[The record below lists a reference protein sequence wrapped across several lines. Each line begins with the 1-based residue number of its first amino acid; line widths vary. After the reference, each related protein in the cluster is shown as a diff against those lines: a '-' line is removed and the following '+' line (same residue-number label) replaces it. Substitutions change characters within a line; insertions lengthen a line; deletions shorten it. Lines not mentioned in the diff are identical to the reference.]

1 MFSPQTY
8 GLLSVVE
15 KISKEAK
22 SGTLVSI
29 ESAIPKGTSKKV
41 FEIPNHRFHVV
52 HPPHRWYSLDEKE
65 HGVNQ
70 QRILGVYVIVVLKQV
85 CSSIVV
91 VLIMFMTM
99 DEVIHL
105 PLHSKV

>member
-1 MFSPQTY
+1 MTE
-8 GLLSVVE
+8 LSD
-15 KISKEAK
+15 
-22 SGTLVSI
+22 
-29 ESAIPKGTSKKV
+29 KV
-41 FEIPNHRFHVV
+41 FEILNHRFHVV
-52 HPPHRWYSLDEKE
+52 HAPHRWYSLDENE

-70 QRILGVYVIVVLKQV
+70 QRIIGGVCIVVLKQV

-91 VLIMFMTM
+91 VLITFMTM

>member
-1 MFSPQTY
+1 MIE
-8 GLLSVVE
+8 LSD
-15 KISKEAK
+15 
-22 SGTLVSI
+22 
-29 ESAIPKGTSKKV
+29 KV
-41 FEIPNHRFHVV
+41 FEILDHRFHVV
-52 HPPHRWYSLDEKE
+52 HAPHRWYSLDEKE

-85 CSSIVV
+85 CSSMVV
-91 VLIMFMTM
+91 VLITFMTM